1 LLKLENLESGYSV
14 GTPDVFKSS
23 SCISLERSLVG
34 MRDVP
39 RIYVGRNFGSHLHSI
54 IIPSLLFDT
63 ICYDFGGVLIS
74 GLDLLATT
82 AGERRNFR
90 AFAENVVMGTGQPQN
105 PKNDK
110 SNTKERKARSVKQ
123 PAVGRQN
130 PVLRMKMMYIVD
142 NADGC

>member
-1 LLKLENLESGYSV
+1 MFLEFMLV
-14 GTPDVFKSS
+14 GTFQ
-23 SCISLERSLVG
+23 
-34 MRDVP
+34 
-39 RIYVGRNFGSHLHSI
+39 SHLHSI